1 MIAAFLVW
9 EHFAS
14 MFNSKN
20 FGQLIRFN
28 WKSGL
33 TVALVSIP
41 LSIALAIAS
50 GATPTQG
57 VITALW
63 AGLIGAIFGGSHFNI
78 IGPTGALSG
87 ILIVFALANGSIY
100 LPLLA
105 IISGLMI
112 LFAYYFH
119 LDRYIIF
126 IPRSVVHGFT
136 LGVAMIIGL
145 GQLDN
150 IFGLADVHKTDNN
163 IENII
168 TIFSRISE
176 FQWGTFLIF
185 LIGTVFIFAW
195 NKKFPKL
202 PGAIVLTAIGIG
214 AAWSQHSG
222 LLPLPNVLTL
232 ADKYHDLSGQV
243 FLNVWSSFSWTI
255 LYSKQLW
262 VIAAATAMISI
273 LETLLSGQI
282 AENMTKVKFNRQ
294 KEVFGLGLANV
305 FSGLAGGI
313 PATAALARTSLNI
326 KSKATHKTSAVISS
340 FFIMLII
347 LLLINFFQF
356 LPLVVV
362 ASILVYVAI
371 SMLEKEHFIYLIENE
386 KTAFWLSVLVAV
398 ITVAEDPI
406 IGIMVGSILA
416 LLIFVQNVSKGQTEV
431 LLWKDG
437 KMFESLLKDDFIKK
451 SDIHSDLVV
460 YKISGALTYINM
472 PAHIEAIEKI
482 KSGNIVIIS
491 LRHAYYIDTDG
502 VKYLE
507 ELIGILKQNGCQV
520 YLSGVNPVIK
530 QRLQNESFYCKKF
543 EENKIYMRTYFA
555 VKELYLEKLGKNPA

>member
-1 MIAAFLVW
+1 MIQDNQRVMI
-9 EHFAS
+9 S
-14 MFNSKN
+14 TKTV
-20 FGQLIRFN
+20 GQLIRFN

-87 ILIVFALANGSIY
+87 ILIVFSVANGYIY

-105 IISGLMI
+105 IISGVMI
-112 LFAYYFH
+112 ILAYYFH

-136 LGVAMIIGL
+136 LGVALIIGL

-150 IFGLADVHKTDNN
+150 IFGLSNIHKTDSN

-168 TIFSRISE
+168 TIFSHFSE

-185 LIGTVFIFAW
+185 ILGTSFIFAW
-195 NKKFPKL
+195 NKKFSKL
-202 PGAIVLTAIGIG
+202 PGAIVLTFIGIVI
-214 AAWSQHSG
+214 AWLSRNGFLSWIHIQ
-222 LLPLPNVLTL
+222 TL
-232 ADKYHDLSGQV
+232 ADRYHDLGSQI
-243 FLNVWSSFSWTI
+243 FFNTWSSFSWDI
-255 LYSKQLW
+255 FYSKKLW
-262 VIAAATAMISI
+262 VISFATAMIAI

-294 KEVFGLGLANV
+294 KEVFGLGLANI

-326 KSKATHKTSAVISS
+326 KSKATHKTSSMISA
-340 FFIMLII
+340 FFILLII
-347 LLLINFFQF
+347 LFLINFFQY
-356 LPLVVV
+356 LPMVVV
-362 ASILVYVAI
+362 ACILVYVAI
-371 SMLEKEHFIYLIENE
+371 SMLEKRHFIYLIENE
-386 KTAFWLSVLVAV
+386 KTAFWLSILVAV
-398 ITVAEDPI
+398 ITVVEDPI
-406 IGIMVGSILA
+406 IGIMIGSVFA

-431 LLWKDG
+431 LIWKDG
-437 KMFESLLKDDFIKK
+437 KMVENLLKNDFIEKP
-451 SDIHSDLVV
+451 SVSSDLVV

-472 PAHIEAIEKI
+472 PAHIEAVEKI

-507 ELIGILKQNGCQV
+507 ELITVLKQNNCKV
-520 YLSGVNPVIK
+520 YLSGVNPVLK
-530 QRLQNESFYCKKF
+530 QRLRNESFYCKKD
-543 EENKIYMRTYFA
+543 EENKIYERTYFA
-555 VKELYLEKLGKNPA
+555 VKELYLEKIVKSSA